1 MPSGVHQ
8 NSPQRPA
15 KPTMNV
21 PLTPIRCLYRA
32 VDLYGKK
39 IRVVSG
45 PSSFTYAQFGGRCE
59 RLAAGLLLEGIRPGD
74 RVAYLSFNNHQ
85 LLEGY
90 YAPPLVRAIA
100 MPLNVRL
107 LPTELACILNHAG
120 ANMLVFESEFASVV
134 HELRKACPTIRRYVA
149 IEQPVPPVIP

>member
-1 MPSGVHQ
+1 
-8 NSPQRPA
+8 
-15 KPTMNV
+15 MNV
-21 PLTPIRCLYRA
+21 PLTPVRCLYRG

-39 IRVVSG
+39 TGVVSG
-45 PSSFTYAQFGGRCE
+45 GSRYTYAEFGERCE
-59 RLAAGLLLEGIRPGD
+59 RLAAGLRAVGVEPSD